1 MNYSYTYQDEPML
14 RRKKIINEYKH
25 HYVIWNSCKVHKEV
39 NYFVYHLKCMGEI
52 MRVVTYIGREE
63 MVTRK
68 GGHTCIHTH
77 THMHVD
83 KPTLN
88 K

>member
-1 MNYSYTYQDEPML
+1 
-14 RRKKIINEYKH
+14 
-25 HYVIWNSCKVHKEV
+25 
-39 NYFVYHLKCMGEI
+39 